1 VLRQRGNGEKD
12 GREKDGREK
21 RYQSIHGGYCIFPAA
36 MSLAAI
42 ALYAA
47 LASTNPFAKES
58 TLPFH
63 APPFNEIKDSDY
75 QPAIEEGMTEELAEI
90 EAIANN
96 PAGPTFAN
104 TIEAMEKSG
113 PLLRRAQ
120 RTFGAIAQSNTNP
133 TLQKIQA
140 ELAPKAAAHRDAIY
154 LNPKLFKRVEAVYY
168 NRAAFKGEQKTLIE
182 RYYRDFV
189 RAGARLSDADKEKLK
204 AINKEQSKLGTD
216 YRKRVLADTNDSAIV
231 VDDVKELDGLSEA
244 DLAAAAA
251 AAKSRGLE
259 GKWVLT
265 LQNTTQQPPQTY
277 LKNRALREKLFKAS
291 AMRGDHGGD
300 NDTTAII
307 SRLAQLRA
315 ERAKLLGFD
324 TYADFGLTDQMA
336 KKPANAI
343 KLMADMVPASTAK
356 ARGEAA
362 RMQKLIDEQKGGF
375 QLEPWDWQFYAEQV
389 RKADYD
395 VNDEEVRPYFE
406 LDRVLQDGVFFA
418 ATKLYGI
425 TFKERHDIPPYHP
438 DVRVFEVFDKDGKP
452 LALFYADFFSR
463 SGKAGGAWTGGF
475 VGQSS
480 LLGTQP
486 VVYNVENIT
495 KPAAGQPALLTF
507 TEVTTMFHEFGHALH
522 AMFSDVEYPTLSGN
536 VPRDFVEFPSQFN
549 EHWALE
555 PSVFANYA
563 KHYKSSEP
571 MPKELVAKLRKART
585 FNQGFATTEYLA
597 AALLD
602 MAWHDLPSGAPL
614 QNVDKFEQE
623 SLARFHVDMPQV
635 PPRYRST
642 YFSHIWGGGY
652 AAAYYAY
659 LWSEVLD
666 DDAFYWF
673 REHGGMTRA
682 NGQRFRDMVLSRGGT
697 IDPADM
703 YRAFAGH
710 DPKVEPLLIER
721 GLK

>member
-1 VLRQRGNGEKD
+1 MN
-12 GREKDGREK
+12 
-21 RYQSIHGGYCIFPAA
+21 
-36 MSLAAI
+36 LAAV

-58 TLPFH
+58 PLPFH

-75 QPAIEEGMTEELAEI
+75 QPAIEEGMAEDLAEI

-96 PAGPTFAN
+96 PAKPTFAN

-113 PLLRRAQ
+113 ALLRRAQ
-120 RTFGAIAQSNTNP
+120 RVFGAVSQSNTNP
-133 TLQKIQA
+133 TLQKVQA
-140 ELAPKAAAHRDAIY
+140 ELAPKGAAHRDAVY
-154 LNPKLFKRVEAVYY
+154 LNPKLFARVKAIYDE
-168 NRAAFKGEQKTLIE
+168 RASLKGEQKMVVE

-189 RAGARLSDADKEKLK
+189 RAGALLADADKEKLK
-204 AINKEQSKLGTD
+204 EINKELSKLGAD
-216 YRKRVLADTNDSAIV
+216 YRKRVLAGTNDSAIV
-231 VDDVKELDGLSEA
+231 IDDVKELDGLPAA
-244 DLAAAAA
+244 DIAAAAA
-251 AAKSRGLE
+251 AAKARGLE

-265 LQNTTQQPPQTY
+265 LQNTTQQPPQAY
-277 LKNRALREKLFKAS
+277 LKNRALRERLFKAS
-291 AMRGDHGGD
+291 AMRCDHGGD
-300 NDTTAII
+300 TDTTAII
-307 SRLAQLRA
+307 SRIAQLRA
-315 ERAKLLGFD
+315 ERARLLGFK
-324 TYADFGLTDQMA
+324 TYADFGLDDQMA
-336 KKPANAI
+336 KTPANAI
-343 KLMADMVPASTAK
+343 KLMTDMVPAATSK
-356 ARGEAA
+356 ANGEAA
-362 RMQKLIDEQKGGF
+362 RMQKLIDEQKGAF
-375 QLEPWDWQFYAEQV
+375 HLEPWDWQYYAEQV

-395 VNDEEVRPYFE
+395 VNDEQVRPFFE

-425 TFKERHDIPPYHP
+425 TFKERHDIPPYQP

-463 SGKAGGAWTGGF
+463 AGKAGGAWTGGF

-480 LLGTQP
+480 LLGTKP

-522 AMFSDVEYPTLSGN
+522 AMFSNITYPTLGG

-549 EHWALE
+549 EHWAVE
-555 PSVFANYA
+555 PTVFANYA
-563 KHYKSSEP
+563 KHYKTGEP
-571 MPKELVAKLRKART
+571 MPKEPVAKLRKAAT

-602 MAWHDLPSGAPL
+602 MAWHDLPSDAPL
-614 QNVDKFEQE
+614 QNADKFEQE
-623 SLARFHVDMPQV
+623 ALARYHVDLPQV
-635 PPRYRST
+635 PPRYRSP

-666 DDAFYWF
+666 DDAYYWF

-682 NGQRFRDMVLSRGGT
+682 NGDRFRDMVLSRGGT
-697 IDPADM
+697 IDPAEM